1 MMSMSPSLSST
12 FSRAGGA
19 DNDYNATIK
28 RLAIE
33 AHRWFEEAL
42 LDKVVGRDDNGGRG
56 GQDKGRAS
64 VITNAQRRLLLMF
77 HRCYPT
83 RNPTCVHFIIATRC
97 CQYWESISKETYIS
111 SYVT

>member
-1 MMSMSPSLSST
+1 MRT
-12 FSRAGGA
+12 TTIK
-19 DNDYNATIK
+19 ATIK

-56 GQDKGRAS
+56 GQGKGRAS

-83 RNPTCVHFIIATRC
+83 RNPTCVLFIIATRC

>member
-1 MMSMSPSLSST
+1 MT
-12 FSRAGGA
+12 TK
-19 DNDYNATIK
+19 ATIK

-42 LDKVVGRDDNGGRG
+42 LDKVMGRDDNGGRG
-56 GQDKGRAS
+56 GQGKGRAS

-77 HRCYPT
+77 HRCSPT
-83 RNPTCVHFIIATRC
+83 RNPTCVLLATRC

-111 SYVT
+111 SYET